1 MWNLVLK
8 DILIQKKT
16 FIITILICLPLV
28 FAFKGNSSNTSVVY
42 SFVAAFTAYA
52 FLTNSF
58 YRDEGAEVMLNSL
71 PINRTTIII
80 SKYLSL
86 LVFVLISMVILFLF
100 LTFAQY
106 TGLIHLSRTINAEGI
121 LGGLI
126 TALFLSCILFPVY
139 FKFGYSKTRYVTII
153 LFFGM
158 FFVFMAFAKIFGRK
172 VQPVIIYLSSIPE
185 ITMKF
190 IIMAICFIVFAL
202 SFILS
207 YTAYKNK
214 DL

>member
-8 DILIQKKT
+8 DLLIQKKT
-16 FIITILICLPLV
+16 FIITILTCLPLV
-28 FAFKGNSSNTSVVY
+28 FAFKGTSGDTSVVY
-42 SFVAAFTAYA
+42 SFVATFTAYA

-106 TGLIHLSRTINAEGI
+106 TGLTHLSRTINTEGI

-126 TALFLSCILFPVY
+126 TVLFLSCILFPVY
-139 FKFGYSKTRYVTII
+139 FKFGYSKTRYAVMV
-153 LFFGM
+153 LFLGM
-158 FFVFMAFAKIFGRK
+158 FFVFTAFAKIFVKK
-172 VQPVIIYLSSIPE
+172 VQLVSTYLSSIPE
-185 ITMKF
+185 ITMDF
-190 IIMAICFIVFAL
+190 IIITICLVVFSI